1 MSVHPDNN
9 VSAKSND
16 LDVVRAV
23 SRFHLVHVSFGG
35 RCHGSAFIVYRHT
48 TEMYLLAAM
57 DAPWRARAAREYKG
71 VWGQNPQQRSR
82 GRAPGQGLGSE
93 AHLKLFCSWTGNRV
107 AKGAPFSLFCE
118 LFGDRSSENG
128 KNSSAYCT
136 TAVTRYSDLSAL
148 LLYVSV
154 VISVVHTSF
163 RYAVT
168 KSVFFQSHDTLSLS
182 KLLPKI
188 LMCAL

>member
-1 MSVHPDNN
+1 MGQR
-9 VSAKSND
+9 
-16 LDVVRAV
+16 L
-23 SRFHLVHVSFGG
+23 SFTAT
-35 RCHGSAFIVYRHT
+35 RQKCTVPI
-48 TEMYLLAAM
+48 LAAM
-57 DAPWRARAAREYKG
+57 DAPWRARGAREYKG
-71 VWGQNPQQRSR
+71 VWGQNPQLRSR

-93 AHLKLFCSWTGNRV
+93 THLKLFCSWTRNRV

-128 KNSSAYCT
+128 KNSLAYCT
-136 TAVTRYSDLSAL
+136 AAVTRYTDLSAL

-154 VISVVHTSF
+154 VISVVYTSF

-168 KSVFFQSHDTLSLS
+168 KSVFFQSHDILSLS
-182 KLLPKI
+182 KLLHKI

>member
-1 MSVHPDNN
+1 MA
-9 VSAKSND
+9 SAW
-16 LDVVRAV
+16 
-23 SRFHLVHVSFGG
+23 
-35 RCHGSAFIVYRHT
+35 SARIKR
-48 TEMYLLAAM
+48 
-57 DAPWRARAAREYKG
+57 
-71 VWGQNPQQRSR
+71 
-82 GRAPGQGLGSE
+82 GLGAEPSAAVQGQ

-136 TAVTRYSDLSAL
+136 TAVTPYSDLSAL